1 TEDHITV
8 SFGERE
14 GSFEPQ
20 RETVILEMRGVEAPG
35 GVTVGGEAA
44 GSRPVDGG
52 IQVTLPETA
61 AGTTVEVAL

>member
-1 TEDHITV
+1 V
-8 SFGERE
+8 SFGERV
-14 GSFEPQ
+14 GSFAPQ
-20 RETVILEMRGVEAPG
+20 RETPILELRGVGAPG

-44 GSRPVDGG
+44 EARPVDGG